1 MFIVSF
7 CSYFFSL
14 SLFLLLLILY
24 CFLLVFFFFFSSR
37 RRHTRCALVTGVQTC
52 ALPISMRVWRDV
64 QCRLRIGSTLASMI
78 VAPSAFTP
86 SALPSPER
94 LPSRV
99 SLILALAPF
108 YGCDAKQRQQCG
120 FARFGGHLDPAPR
133 HCIARRRDLGA
144 EAGRRG
150 RDSPARAAGRTG
162 QRSKIRRGSG
172 RDNTHRDIH
181 PPRK

>member
-1 MFIVSF
+1 MGAR
-7 CSYFFSL
+7 
-14 SLFLLLLILY
+14 
-24 CFLLVFFFFFSSR
+24 SR
-37 RRHTRCALVTGVQTC
+37 RPGLTSCTTTATEMRTMMATTSST
-52 ALPISMRVWRDV
+52 AMRVWRDV

-133 HCIARRRDLGA
+133 QC
-144 EAGRRG
+144 
-150 RDSPARAAGRTG
+150 
-162 QRSKIRRGSG
+162 RSEEHTSELQSLMRISYAVFCLK
-172 RDNTHRDIH
+172 
-181 PPRK
+181 K